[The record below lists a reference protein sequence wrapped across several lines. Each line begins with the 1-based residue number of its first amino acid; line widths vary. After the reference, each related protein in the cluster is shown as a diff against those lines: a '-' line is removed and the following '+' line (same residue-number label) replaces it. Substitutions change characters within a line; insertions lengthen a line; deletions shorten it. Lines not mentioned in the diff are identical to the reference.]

1 MIYHLVWFKMKD
13 GSSAEDKEQLA
24 SGLLAMVPPIP
35 QIVEL
40 KVGEDFSTRSR
51 GFEMGLLV
59 TFKNKTDLDTYAVHP
74 DHLAFIAAHKHLW
87 QDVQVL
93 DFEA

>member
-1 MIYHLVWFKMKD
+1 MKD
-13 GSSAEDKEQLA
+13 GASSEDKEQLA
-24 SGLLAMVPPIP
+24 AGLRALVPLIP
-35 QIVEL
+35 HIVEL

-59 TFKNKTDLDTYAVHP
+59 TCKTRADLDVYAVHP

-87 QDVQVL
+87 QDVQAL

>member
-1 MIYHLVWFKMKD
+1 MIYHFVWFKMKE
-13 GSSAEDKEQLA
+13 GASQEDKEQLA
-24 SGLLAMVPPIP
+24 KGLKGMIRLIP
-35 QIVEL
+35 EIVEL
-40 KVGEDFSTRSR
+40 KVGEDFSGRSR

-59 TFKNKTDLDTYAVHP
+59 TCKTRADLDTYAVHP

-87 QDVQVL
+87 QDVQAL